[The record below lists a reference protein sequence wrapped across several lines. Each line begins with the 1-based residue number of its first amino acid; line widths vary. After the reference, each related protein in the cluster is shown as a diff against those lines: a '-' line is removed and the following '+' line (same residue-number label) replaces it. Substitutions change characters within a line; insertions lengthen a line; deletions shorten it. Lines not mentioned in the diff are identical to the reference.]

1 MAGHHHR
8 ASSGLKQKNKS
19 HKTTKSNRAQ
29 KRASGAGRVERATGS
44 GYLQAGETITASI
57 EGIGTLTHKVVAEE
71 SVPDDLSGAQLPPT
85 SSYRD

>member
-29 KRASGAGRVERATGS
+29 KRASGAGRVERAGPGRRALLPS
-44 GYLQAGETITASI
+44 AG
-57 EGIGTLTHKVVAEE
+57 
-71 SVPDDLSGAQLPPT
+71 LSGG
-85 SSYRD
+85 

>member
-29 KRASGAGRVERATGS
+29 KRASGAGRLA
-44 GYLQAGETITASI
+44 YWAAHYAWDFAGHALLTLCLLLVYAQYAASSSKKTSCANGVNPSI
-57 EGIGTLTHKVVAEE
+57 
-71 SVPDDLSGAQLPPT
+71 DPT
-85 SSYRD
+85 R